1 MLQTVRT
8 LTLSESIDIDA
19 PIDAVRLAFD
29 DLDRWPEWNTVC
41 MESRWT
47 SEAPW
52 EIGSSFFMRLR
63 MATRPV
69 PFNVTVTEFDPLG
82 TVEWESSV
90 MTITGTRRFNF
101 ESLSD
106 GAATRVTDS
115 KWFRSSVLPVRLF
128 YPRPIIQ
135 AMSRGWLASLRRCAE
150 SAVSGRD

>member
-29 DLDRWPEWNTVC
+29 DLDRWPEWNSVC

-47 SEAPW
+47 SGTPW

-82 TVEWESSV
+82 AVEWESSV